1 MSAEEAL
8 PSAVPGFN
16 STSRRFGDYVLGR
29 QVGAG
34 GMGVVYEARCLSDN
48 RRVALKLI
56 RDSHVA
62 SPSSLCRF
70 TIEAEA
76 AARLE
81 HLHIVR
87 IHEVGE
93 SEGQPFF
100 SMDFIEGESLSTG
113 IARGEFDLT
122 HGDASSRQKQIA
134 RLMAK
139 VAHAVHH
146 AHVRGVLHRDI
157 KPGNI
162 LLDAAGEPHLT
173 DFGLAKILQ
182 RNSDETEPFVLTT
195 SGDAPGTPS
204 YMAPEQVSGV
214 DAGSATDIYG
224 LGAVMYALL
233 TGRPPFRGATAL
245 ELFKQ
250 IVEQLPARPRSLQP
264 AVDADLETICLK
276 CLEKDS
282 RRRYGS
288 AEALAED
295 LERYTAGRPI
305 RARPV
310 SLVYRSRQWI
320 KRNPVG
326 TALIATL
333 LLGLCVALT
342 LLKIVNDQRREIEAD
357 RDQTFDE
364 GMQKVSQ
371 IWRDPATRFVTISAR
386 ELAILAER
394 SPADL
399 RGARHQL
406 TLGVS
411 ANDGPSS
418 MAQRYARLLGNF
430 QEQMTRELGE
440 KVVFQLRLLK
450 QFNPNDETLSRG
462 EIDFLVM
469 SAIDFLQA
477 ETRNP
482 DVTLVARASHSRE
495 GVIFAHTNSAVG
507 QLIDLRGK
515 SVAFPDPSLS
525 LAIRAKARLSA
536 AGLRRQDLG
545 VCTNIAD
552 QGADTGQTVVSTS
565 ETVDRV
571 LRRQVDAGV
580 THRAQFE
587 RYRHAGLVAL
597 DRFPE
602 TPDVLA
608 VRAGLEPRLTEALRN
623 VLRSPSGSKA
633 WPESKFVSEV
643 SREEGSAAGT
653 SLGDLR
659 QAVQQAAGFEGR

>member
-1 MSAEEAL
+1 MSAEEVL
-8 PSAVPGFN
+8 PSGGPGFN

-34 GMGVVYEARCLSDN
+34 GMGVVYEARRLSDN

-56 RDSHVA
+56 RDSHIA
-62 SPSSLCRF
+62 SPTSLCRF

-76 AARLE
+76 VARLE
-81 HLHIVR
+81 HPHIVR

-113 IARGEFDLT
+113 IARGDFDLT
-122 HGDASSRQKQIA
+122 HGDASSRQRQIA

-162 LLDAAGEPHLT
+162 LLDTAGEPHLT

-182 RNSDETEPFVLTT
+182 RSTDETEPFVLTT
-195 SGDAPGTPS
+195 SGDAPGTPG
-204 YMAPEQVSGV
+204 YMAPEQVAGA
-214 DAGSATDIYG
+214 DAGSAADIYG

-233 TGRPPFRGATAL
+233 TARPPFRGATAL
-245 ELFKQ
+245 ELFRQ
-250 IVEQLPARPRSLQP
+250 IVEQSPPRPRSLQP
-264 AVDADLETICLK
+264 AVDLDLETICLK
-276 CLEKDS
+276 CLEKDP
-282 RRRYGS
+282 RRRYGF

-295 LERYTAGRPI
+295 LESYAAGRPI
-305 RARPV
+305 LARPV
-310 SLVYRSRQWI
+310 SVVYRSRQWI
-320 KRNPVG
+320 ERNPVG

-342 LLKIVNDQRREIEAD
+342 LLKVVNDQRREIEAD

-399 RGARHQL
+399 RGARHRL
-406 TLGVS
+406 TFGVS

-450 QFNPNDETLSRG
+450 RFNSNEETLSRG

-469 SAIDFLQA
+469 SATDFLQA
-477 ETRNP
+477 ESQNP
-482 DVTLVARASHSRE
+482 RVTLIARASSLRE
-495 GVIFAHTNSAVG
+495 GVIFAHTNSGVR

-515 SVAFPDPSLS
+515 SVAFPDPSLP
-525 LAIRAKARLSA
+525 LAIRAKARLFA
-536 AGLRRQDLG
+536 AGLGRQDLG
-545 VCTNIAD
+545 TCTHIAD
-552 QGADTGQTVVSTS
+552 QGADAGQTVVSTS

-580 THRAQFE
+580 THRGQFE

-608 VRAGLEPRLTEALRN
+608 ARAGLEPRLAAALRGA
-623 VLRSPSGSKA
+623 LRSSSGSRS
-633 WPESKFVSEV
+633 WPDSKFVSEP
-643 SREEGSAAGT
+643 STEERSTAGT
-653 SLGDLR
+653 QLGDLR
-659 QAVQQAAGFEGR
+659 QAVQWAASFEGR